1 MSDEGSVRNGQP
13 LLFDLLDSPNKRLIA
28 FPGRQGDTN
37 PEAVDRSG

>member
-13 LLFDLLDSPNKRLIA
+13 LLFDSPDKRLIA